1 MQQLEAFRMRCD
13 KCHVRLL
20 DTTVNT
26 DCEVARASGPGAAGP
41 DGNAGAGAGA
51 GAGSTDTRHKWVP
64 VAQAGSGDELLKW
77 FE

>member
-26 DCEVARASGPGAAGP
+26 DCEVARASGPGADGP